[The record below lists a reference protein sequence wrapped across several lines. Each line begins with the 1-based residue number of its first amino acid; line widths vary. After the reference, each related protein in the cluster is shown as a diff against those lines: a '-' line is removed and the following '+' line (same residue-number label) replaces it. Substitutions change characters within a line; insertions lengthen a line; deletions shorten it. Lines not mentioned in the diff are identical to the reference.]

1 MHIILG
7 LSICLVLSPAKMVMA
22 ALPPRLSPVCTE
34 QAVDSLLGLPA
45 LPEAPASDQ
54 LIKKIELGKKLF
66 FDKGLSADGTISCA
80 SCHSP
85 ERGFIDGLPRAQG
98 IHGELGTRNTPTL
111 VNAIFSDTQFWDG
124 RRDSLESQA
133 MDPLLNPI
141 EHGMIDEAQL
151 VHIIRQDS
159 QYVAVFEKVFAA
171 SPETL
176 TATHVAQ
183 AIAAYERTLTAGNS
197 PFDRYRYG
205 YEKTALAADALRG
218 LELFRGRAQC
228 GQCHV
233 IGETSALFSDQQF
246 HALGVGFRHLADRLA
261 PEAIRFSKLTA
272 TERQSLVQ
280 SDPALAE
287 LGRFSVT
294 LNPVDLGRFRTPS
307 LRNVAET
314 APYMHDGSVATLE
327 EAVDL
332 EVYYR
337 SIQASRPLILTPT
350 EKNDLVA
357 FLKALT
363 SPHFKQDPACE
374 SAHTQQNRG

>member
-1 MHIILG
+1 MRSMHCLSMCLALLPAGTVMADSLPG
-7 LSICLVLSPAKMVMA
+7 LSAS
-22 ALPPRLSPVCTE
+22 CTE
-34 QAVDSLLGLPA
+34 QAVDNLLGLPPIPDA
-45 LPEAPASDQ
+45 SSPEH
-54 LIKKIELGKKLF
+54 LVEKIQLGKTLF
-66 FDKGLSADGTISCA
+66 FDKRLSADGSISCA
-80 SCHSP
+80 SCHNP

-98 IHGELGTRNTPTL
+98 IHRQLGTRNTPTL
-111 VNAIFSDTQFWDG
+111 VNAAFAGTQFWDG

-133 MDPLLNPI
+133 TDPLFNPI
-141 EHGMIDEAQL
+141 EHAVNDETQL
-151 VHIIRQDS
+151 LHTIRQDI
-159 QYVAVFEKVFAA
+159 QYVAAFEKVYAA

-176 TATHVAQ
+176 MATQVAQ
-183 AIAAYERTLTAGNS
+183 AIAAYERTLVAGNS
-197 PFDRYRYG
+197 AFDRYRYG
-205 YEKTALAADALRG
+205 HDKTALAAEALRG

-233 IGETSALFSDQQF
+233 IGETSALFTDQQF
-246 HALGVGFRHLADRLA
+246 HALGVGFRYLADRLA
-261 PEAIRFSKLTA
+261 PEAIRFANLTA
-272 TERQSLVQ
+272 TERQTLVQ

-337 SIQASRPLILTPT
+337 GIQASRPLVLTPL
-350 EKNDLVA
+350 EKTDLVA
-357 FLKALT
+357 FLKTLT
-363 SPHFKQDPACE
+363 SAHFQQKAACE
-374 SAHTQQNRG
+374 AAHTQQNRG